1 LDAERAI
8 EFLWK
13 IRDLSAIVAPNLP
26 DAACV
31 MRARHDARDR
41 GVIYITK

>member
-1 LDAERAI
+1 ME
-8 EFLWK
+8 

-26 DAACV
+26 DATCV
-31 MRARHDARDR
+31 MRALRDARDR

>member
-1 LDAERAI
+1 ME
-8 EFLWK
+8 

-26 DAACV
+26 DATCM
-31 MRARHDARDR
+31 MRALPDARDR